1 MSPRRIIFIV
11 VALSIMGFTIFLVR
25 GWLNAQ
31 RAELEAQR
39 QQQPVVQVQ
48 PSTMVL
54 VAKGPLAAGQFL
66 RPENLRWQA
75 WPNDGIAPTYMV
87 QGQHSLEEF
96 IGAVV
101 RSSLTDGDPVT
112 AARVVKPGDR
122 GFLAVVLDPGHRAVT
137 VNLTPSAG
145 VAGFILPGDHVDLIA
160 TMTIPNVD
168 TSKKGGGGGS
178 SRQNMASETVLKDVR
193 VLALDQRLDDQS
205 KEVQGPAKTATLD
218 VTPKEAEIIAVVSD
232 LGKLSLSLRSLA
244 TNVGDEV
251 AAAQIAKGKVSFTYD
266 SEATKLFPP
275 PNAAHGVLVVRGTT
289 SSQE

>member
-1 MSPRRIIFIV
+1 
-11 VALSIMGFTIFLVR
+11 
-25 GWLNAQ
+25 
-31 RAELEAQR
+31 
-39 QQQPVVQVQ
+39 
-48 PSTMVL
+48 MVL

-101 RSSLTDGDPVT
+101 RSSLSDGDPVT

-193 VLALDQRLDDQS
+193 VLALDQRLDDQN
-205 KEVQGPAKTATLD
+205 KEVVVAKTATLD

-251 AAAQIAKGKVSFTYD
+251 AAAQIAKGKLSFTYD
-266 SEATKLFPP
+266 SEATRLFPP

>member
-1 MSPRRIIFIV
+1 MSPRRIIFIA
-11 VALSIMGFTIFLVR
+11 VAVLIMGFTIFLVQ
-25 GWLNAQ
+25 GWLKAQ
-31 RAELEAQR
+31 REELEAQR
-39 QQQPVVQVQ
+39 KQQPVVQQ
-48 PSTMVL
+48 MPSTMVL

-75 WPNDGIAPTYMV
+75 WPNDGISTNYMV

-101 RSSLTDGDPVT
+101 RSSLSDGDPIT
-112 AARVVKPGDR
+112 ATRVVKPGDR

-137 VNLTPSAG
+137 VNLTPSSG

-168 TSKKGGGGGS
+168 NGRKGGS
-178 SRQNMASETVLKDVR
+178 SRQNMASETVLRDVR
-193 VLALDQRLDDQS
+193 VLALDQRLDDQN
-205 KEVQGPAKTATLD
+205 KEVQGPAKTATLE
-218 VTPKEAEIIAVVSD
+218 VTPKEAEIIGVVSE

-251 AAAQIAKGKVSFTYD
+251 AAAEAAKGKLSYTYD
-266 SEATKLFPP
+266 SEATRLFPP
-275 PNAAHGVLVVRGTT
+275 PNAAHGVLVVRGATP
-289 SSQE
+289 SQE

>member
-25 GWLNAQ
+25 GWIAAQ

-39 QQQPVVQVQ
+39 NRQQPVAQQ
-48 PSTMVL
+48 TPSTMVL

-75 WPNDGIAPTYMV
+75 WPDDGASPNYMV

-101 RSSLTDGDPVT
+101 RSSMSDGDPVT

-137 VNLTPSAG
+137 VNLTPSSG

-160 TMTIPNVD
+160 TMSIPSVD
-168 TSKKGGGGGS
+168 NGKKGGS
-178 SRQNMASETVLKDVR
+178 SRANMASETVLRDVR
-193 VLALDQRLDDQS
+193 VLALDQRLDDQN
-205 KEVQGPAKTATLD
+205 KEVVVAKTATLE
-218 VTPKEAEIIAVVSD
+218 VTPKEAEIIGVVAE

-244 TNVGDEV
+244 TTVGDEV
-251 AAAQIAKGKVSFTYD
+251 AAAEAAKGKLSYTYD
-266 SEATKLFPP
+266 SEATRLFPP

>member
-1 MSPRRIIFIV
+1 MSPRRIIFIA
-11 VALSIMGFTIFLVR
+11 VALLIMGFTIFLVK
-25 GWLNAQ
+25 GWLDAQ

-39 QQQPVVQVQ
+39 KQQPVVQAQ

-54 VAKGPLAAGQFL
+54 VAKGPLASGQFL
-66 RPENLRWQA
+66 RPENLRWQS

-101 RSSLTDGDPVT
+101 RSSLSDGDPVT

-137 VNLTPSAG
+137 VNLTPSSG

-160 TMTIPNVD
+160 TMTIPND
-168 TSKKGGGGGS
+168 EGAKKGGGS
-178 SRQNMASETVLKDVR
+178 SRQNMASETVLRDVR
-193 VLALDQRLDDQS
+193 VLALDQRLDDQN
-205 KEVQGPAKTATLD
+205 KEVVVAKTATLE

-251 AAAQIAKGKVSFTYD
+251 AAAQTAKGKLSYTYD
-266 SEATKLFPP
+266 SEATRLFPP

-289 SSQE
+289 PAQE

>member
-1 MSPRRIIFIV
+1 MSPRRIIF
-11 VALSIMGFTIFLVR
+11 VAVAVLIMGFTIFLVKN
-25 GWLNAQ
+25 WIAAQ

-39 QQQPVVQVQ
+39 QQPVVQAQ

-66 RPENLRWQA
+66 RPENLRWQS
-75 WPNDGIAPTYMV
+75 WPNEGISPNYMV

-101 RSSLTDGDPVT
+101 RSSLSDGDPVT
-112 AARVVKPGDR
+112 SARVVKPGDR

-145 VAGFILPGDHVDLIA
+145 VAGFILPGDHVDLLA
-160 TMTIPNVD
+160 TMTIPSAE
-168 TSKKGGGGGS
+168 TKRGGGS
-178 SRQNMASETVLKDVR
+178 NRQNMASETVLRDVR
-193 VLALDQRLDDQS
+193 VLALDQRLDDQN
-205 KEVQGPAKTATLD
+205 KEVVVAKTATLE

-244 TNVGDEV
+244 TTVGEEV
-251 AAAQIAKGKVSFTYD
+251 AAAQDAKGKLSYTYD
-266 SEATKLFPP
+266 SEATRLFPP

-289 SSQE
+289 PSQE

>member
-1 MSPRRIIFIV
+1 MSPRRIIFIA
-11 VALSIMGFTIFLVR
+11 VAVLIMGFTIFLVK

-31 RAELEAQR
+31 REELEAQR
-39 QQQPVVQVQ
+39 KQQPVVQQ
-48 PSTMVL
+48 MPSTMVL

-75 WPNDGIAPTYMV
+75 WPNDGISTNYMV

-101 RSSLTDGDPVT
+101 RSSLSDGDPIT
-112 AARVVKPGDR
+112 AMRVVKPGDR

-137 VNLTPSAG
+137 VNLTPSSG

-168 TSKKGGGGGS
+168 NGKKGGS
-178 SRQNMASETVLKDVR
+178 SRQNMASETVLRDVR
-193 VLALDQRLDDQS
+193 VLALDQRLDDQN
-205 KEVQGPAKTATLD
+205 KEVQGPAKTATLE
-218 VTPKEAEIIAVVSD
+218 VTPKEAEIIGVVSE

-251 AAAQIAKGKVSFTYD
+251 AAAEAAKGKLSYTYD
-266 SEATKLFPP
+266 SEATRLFPP
-275 PNAAHGVLVVRGTT
+275 PNAAHGVLVVRGATP
-289 SSQE
+289 SQE

>member
-1 MSPRRIIFIV
+1 MSPRRIIFIA
-11 VALSIMGFTIFLVR
+11 VALLIMGFTIFLVK
-25 GWLNAQ
+25 GWLDAQ

-39 QQQPVVQVQ
+39 KQQPVVQVQ

-54 VAKGPLAAGQFL
+54 VAKGPLASGQFL
-66 RPENLRWQA
+66 RPENLRWQS

-101 RSSLTDGDPVT
+101 RSSLSDGDPVT

-137 VNLTPSAG
+137 VNLTPSSG

-160 TMTIPNVD
+160 TMTIPNVEG
-168 TSKKGGGGGS
+168 SKKGGGS
-178 SRQNMASETVLKDVR
+178 SRQNMASETVLRDVR
-193 VLALDQRLDDQS
+193 VLALDQRLDDQN
-205 KEVQGPAKTATLD
+205 KEVVVAKTATLE

-251 AAAQIAKGKVSFTYD
+251 AAAQTAKGKLSYTYD
-266 SEATKLFPP
+266 SEATRLFPP

-289 SSQE
+289 PSQE

>member
-101 RSSLTDGDPVT
+101 RSSLSDGDPVT

-160 TMTIPNVD
+160 TMTIPNVENG
-168 TSKKGGGGGS
+168 KKGGS

-193 VLALDQRLDDQS
+193 VLALDQRLDDQN
-205 KEVQGPAKTATLD
+205 KEVVVAKTATLE

-251 AAAQIAKGKVSFTYD
+251 AAAQVAKGKVSFTYD
-266 SEATKLFPP
+266 SEATRLFPP
-275 PNAAHGVLVVRGTT
+275 PNAAHGVLVVRGATP
-289 SSQE
+289 SQE

>member
-1 MSPRRIIFIV
+1 MSPRKIILVV
-11 VALSIMGFTIFLVR
+11 VALSIMGFTFILVR

-101 RSSLTDGDPVT
+101 RSSLSDGDPVT

-168 TSKKGGGGGS
+168 TSKKGGGGS

-193 VLALDQRLDDQS
+193 VLALDQRLDDQN
-205 KEVQGPAKTATLD
+205 KEVVVAKTATLD

-251 AAAQIAKGKVSFTYD
+251 AAAQIAKGKLSFTYD
-266 SEATKLFPP
+266 SEATRLFPA